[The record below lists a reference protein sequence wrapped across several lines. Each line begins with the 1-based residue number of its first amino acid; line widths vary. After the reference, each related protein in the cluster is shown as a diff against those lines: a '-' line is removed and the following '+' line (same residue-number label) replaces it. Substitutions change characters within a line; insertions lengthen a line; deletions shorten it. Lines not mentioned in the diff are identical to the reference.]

1 MVPRMPGCRKRTGW
15 KFLCR
20 GSAVLE
26 GGISMIPERMK
37 AVVLSEP
44 TRAEA
49 VCLTEVPVRKSG
61 QAGCL

>member
-1 MVPRMPGCRKRTGW
+1 
-15 KFLCR
+15 
-20 GSAVLE
+20 
-26 GGISMIPERMK
+26 MIPERMK

-61 QAGCL
+61 RAGCL